1 MEPSFAIIMT
11 TYKRP
16 TEVLRAVGSI
26 RAQSYPTWQAFVVI
40 DDTLT
45 DYSELMR
52 EIGNDSRFT
61 LIKNTENI
69 GKNASVNRALAILR
83 RDNFR
88 GYVVFLDDDDWLA
101 PACLADFAS
110 AITKYPENHWFVSQR
125 THHETNVPYT
135 FSKTDRDLIH
145 YASDCLIERRF
156 GGDAT
161 HCIDFT
167 LTTTAEFPNQV
178 KNAEEWLYFATVGT
192 TIPSFRYLALTG
204 TYSAGYAPGGLSDEY
219 HKHTE
224 QKQNAPKLAREVWER
239 KIFDPYILLYI
250 SLRLVRAIFS

>member
-11 TYKRP
+11 TYKRS

-26 RAQSYPTWQAFVVI
+26 RAQSHTSWRALVVI
-40 DDTLT
+40 DDTETNYSDLT
-45 DYSELMR
+45 R
-52 EIGNDSRFT
+52 EVENDTRFAI
-61 LIKNTENI
+61 LKNTENI
-69 GKNASVNRALAILR
+69 GKNASVNRALAVLR

-88 GYVVFLDDDDWLA
+88 GHVVFLDDDDWLA
-101 PACLADFAS
+101 PACLADFAT
-110 AITKYPENHWFVSQR
+110 AIKKYPENHWFVSQR

-135 FSKTDRDLIH
+135 FSKTTRDVIH

-161 HCIDFT
+161 HCIDFA
-167 LTTTAEFPNQV
+167 LSVTAEFPTRV
-178 KNAEEWLYFATVGT
+178 KNAEEWLYFAAVAT
-192 TIPSFRYLALTG
+192 TIPSFRYLPTPG
-204 TYSAGYAPGGLSDEY
+204 TYSAGYAPGGLTDEY

-239 KIFDPYILLYI
+239 KLFDPYILLYTG
-250 SLRLVRAIFS
+250 LRLVRSIFS

>member
-16 TEVLRAVGSI
+16 AEVLRAVGSI
-26 RAQSYPTWQAFVVI
+26 RAQSHTSWRAIVVI
-40 DDTLT
+40 DDTET

-52 EIGNDSRFT
+52 EIGNDTRFT
-61 LIKNTENI
+61 LLRNTENS
-69 GKNASVNRALAILR
+69 GKNASVNRALAVLR
-83 RDNFR
+83 HDNFR
-88 GYVVFLDDDDWLA
+88 GHIVFLDDDDWLA
-101 PACLADFAS
+101 PACLADFAT
-110 AITKYPENHWFVSQR
+110 AIRAYPENHWFVSQR

-135 FSKTDRDLIH
+135 FTKTTRDVIH

-167 LTTTAEFPNQV
+167 LTTKAEFPTQV
-178 KNAEEWLYFATVGT
+178 KNAEEWLYFATVA
-192 TIPSFRYLALTG
+192 TIIPNFRYRAVPG
-204 TYSAGYAPGGLSDEY
+204 TYSAGYAPGGITDLY
-219 HKHTE
+219 HENTE

-250 SLRLVRAIFS
+250 GLRLIRSIFS